1 MRLQT
6 ALAAR
11 TDVVPDLGTTD
22 AGPSCNEAATTMSD
36 LPADARTVIH
46 CPAPSVMSAGRRRA
60 AEWVLEFEPRAKPF
74 IEPLMGWTGGSDPLR
89 QVRLRF
95 SSRDAAIR
103 YARRH
108 GLAFE
113 VREPVHRHCGDLVHA
128 QRPAPAIKRDAPVI
142 DYVLPLEIAWAWEA
156 PHLALDRLCVANDTG
171 ERAAA

>member
-1 MRLQT
+1 MRLET

-22 AGPSCNEAATTMSD
+22 AGPWCDEAAGTISD
-36 LPADARTVIH
+36 LPADARAVIH

-74 IEPLMGWTGGSDPLR
+74 IEPLMGWTGGSDPLT

-108 GLAFE
+108 GLTYE
-113 VREPVHRHCGDLVHA
+113 VREPVHVRCDDLAHA
-128 QRPAPAIKRDAPVI
+128 QPQAPAIKQDAPVI